1 MTAPSV
7 LRRTFD
13 FFSGGFGVI
22 WWKNLKE
29 FMGES
34 AALANLRCEKKC
46 WFPQVLDIA
55 AESWPV
61 VSWLTRFCFAFPTF
75 NVRFTFQ
82 LLDF

>member
-1 MTAPSV
+1 M
-7 LRRTFD
+7 
-13 FFSGGFGVI
+13 FFLKGLVRFGC
-22 WWKNLKE
+22 KFLKE